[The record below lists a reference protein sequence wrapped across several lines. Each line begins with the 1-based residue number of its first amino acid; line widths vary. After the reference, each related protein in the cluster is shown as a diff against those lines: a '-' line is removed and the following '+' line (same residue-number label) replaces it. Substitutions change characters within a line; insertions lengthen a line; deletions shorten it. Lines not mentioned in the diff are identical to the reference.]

1 VTLGGTLLDGG
12 RFSLA
17 GSLIG
22 ALIIQTLTA
31 TIYAIGVPAQVNML
45 IKALLVFAVMLLQSP
60 QFRASVRGWVRRPE
74 PGAGR

>member
-1 VTLGGTLLDGG
+1 
-12 RFSLA
+12 
-17 GSLIG
+17 
-22 ALIIQTLTA
+22 
-31 TIYAIGVPAQVNML
+31 VPAQVNML